1 MLKIKVVD
9 AYNENNVLFE
19 ENDEAFIDSVVKKAE
34 KKNNGIA
41 IEQAAVCLGNAS
53 PRTINLVLDAMSSQI
68 KEQVNAKVYAET
80 EKLMKDLGVP
90 EDKIRES
97 ARKFVEHMDNV
108 GSTTV
113 SEKDTPPTN
122 LLEHLIKGV
131 LGIK

>member
-19 ENDEAFIDSVVKKAE
+19 ENDEAFIGSVVKKAE

-113 SEKDTPPTN
+113 SEKDTPPPDKFVGTS
-122 LLEHLIKGV
+122 H
-131 LGIK
+131 

>member
-113 SEKDTPPTN
+113 SEKDTPPDKFVGTS
-122 LLEHLIKGV
+122 H
-131 LGIK
+131 

>member
-113 SEKDTPPTN
+113 SEKDTPPRQICWN
-122 LLEHLIKGV
+122 ISLKECWG
-131 LGIK
+131 